1 MLNSEKL
8 EKYDTYIIVCVF
20 AIFIMTIVSSVRRF
34 TISDYRFDIFK
45 LFLIIQNNDDLPF

>member
-8 EKYDTYIIVCVF
+8 EKYDTYIIVYVF
-20 AIFIMTIVSSVRRF
+20 ALFIMTIVSSVRRF
-34 TISDYRFDIFK
+34 TLSDYRFDIFK

>member
-8 EKYDTYIIVCVF
+8 EKYDTYIIVYVF
-20 AIFIMTIVSSVRRF
+20 ALFIMTIVSSVRRF

>member
-8 EKYDTYIIVCVF
+8 EKYDTYIIVYVF
-20 AIFIMTIVSSVRRF
+20 AIFIMIILSSVRRF

>member
-1 MLNSEKL
+1 MFNSEKL
-8 EKYDTYIIVCVF
+8 EKYDTYIIVYVF
-20 AIFIMTIVSSVRRF
+20 ALFIMTIVSSVRRF